1 VSRRGRAC
9 TRRQL
14 LDRVWG
20 PGAESDPRTAD
31 VHVRWLR
38 AKIEAHP
45 EHPTRLVS
53 VRGIGY
59 RLDGP
64 ER

>member
-1 VSRRGRAC
+1 MLAAHPPAY

-20 PGAESDPRTAD
+20 RSTTRLRTAD

-38 AKIEAHP
+38 AKIEP
-45 EHPTRLVS
+45 EPARLVHLITL
-53 VRGIGY
+53 RDHNG
-59 RLDGP
+59 
-64 ER
+64 